1 MNRTY
6 ASIFILLFLVVLL
19 RLFPNYTVK
28 IEKKVLILYN
38 SMVLDP
44 VLIKLDVL
52 LHNFFFFFKLFC

>member
-52 LHNFFFFFKLFC
+52 LHNFFFF